1 MGYRACLY
9 AAMLYHVPSGSKSAR
24 SGLAT
29 GLAAW
34 KALRFASIDQV
45 EPGPKASPRG
55 LLKPVAKTDI
65 FAGPGFFFGPGG
77 LCLPTADPV
86 EISATSAAAKVAA
99 VKSRL
104 IRFLPCSLTAG
115 HKGAGARKAP
125 LMQA

>member
-45 EPGPKASPRG
+45 EPGPTLITPFGTKARPRG

-65 FAGPGFFFGPGG
+65 FAGPGFFGPGG

-115 HKGAGARKAP
+115 P
-125 LMQA
+125 